1 MRSAMGHKIVGRLRS
16 ENRVDVDALVRLLR
30 LRDHRV
36 ISWPTCGD
44 CVREVDCPLIKTR
57 AIAEPLFGACC
68 RWRGGP
74 LEPGLARVSTTQI
87 AETFWSRCETVRIAA
102 YELRV
107 DDGASA

>member
-1 MRSAMGHKIVGRLRS
+1 MGHKIVGRLRS